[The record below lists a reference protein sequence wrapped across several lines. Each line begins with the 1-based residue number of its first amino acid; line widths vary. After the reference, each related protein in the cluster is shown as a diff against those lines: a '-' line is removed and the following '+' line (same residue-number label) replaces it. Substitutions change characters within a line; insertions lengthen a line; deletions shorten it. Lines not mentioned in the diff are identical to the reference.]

1 MQPAVGPIIDRFSAG
16 QLSFNELVT
25 ELVAFPWRKPTPEV
39 DSFGDYPEHEY
50 GQAGTYEEVEAAVI
64 LGQLT
69 RDQEEF
75 IASALDAELVR
86 KYGPEILE
94 PKTVS
99 Y

>member
-1 MQPAVGPIIDRFSAG
+1 MQPAVGPIIDRFTAG

-39 DSFGDYPEHEY
+39 DTFGDQPEHEY
-50 GQAGTYEEVEAAVI
+50 GQPGTYEEVEAAVI

-69 RDQEEF
+69 REQEEF
-75 IASALDAELVR
+75 IRAAMDAELVR
-86 KYGPEILE
+86 KHGPEILQ
-94 PKTVS
+94 PKRVS